1 MTLHIGELGERKK
14 AILKAI
20 IEAHIKYGE
29 PVGSKYLAGNADINC
44 SPATIRNEMA
54 ELESLGYLEQPHTS
68 SGRIPSEQG
77 YRFYVD
83 SLVQDYKITTMEA
96 QQISSM
102 LHAKLSEI
110 DKILEQAARVA
121 SSMTNYTA
129 LAVKTSSSSLT
140 VSRFEAVSPNRRSR
154 RSPCRL
160 MASMERR
167 RGVLVS
173 SASPV

>member
-1 MTLHIGELGERKK
+1 MELYDARMGERKR

-20 IEAHIKYGE
+20 IEAHIQYGE
-29 PVGSKYLAGNADINC
+29 PVGSKYLADHANITC

-54 ELESLGYLEQPHTS
+54 ELEALGYLEQPHTS
-68 SGRIPSEQG
+68 SGRVPSEQG

-83 SLVQDYKITTMEA
+83 SLIQDYKITTLEA

-110 DKILEQAARVA
+110 DKILEQATKVA

-129 LAVKTSSSSLT
+129 LAVK
-140 VSRFEAVSPNRRSR
+140 AAA
-154 RSPCRL
+154 
-160 MASMERR
+160 ASIDAYIRDKK
-167 RGVLVS
+167 
-173 SASPV
+173 